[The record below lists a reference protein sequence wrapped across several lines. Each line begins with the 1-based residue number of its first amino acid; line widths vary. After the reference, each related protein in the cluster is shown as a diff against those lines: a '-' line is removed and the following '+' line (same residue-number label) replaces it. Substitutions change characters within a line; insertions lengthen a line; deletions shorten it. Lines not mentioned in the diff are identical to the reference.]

1 MNFVFSVFLFL
12 IFGFVKGQVT
22 VVDSVENK
30 IEKYYNIGISD
41 STRSHLKNQIS
52 KMDKYIAKDS
62 LNPQA
67 FLQRGIY
74 YTQLGAQVKAI
85 KDYDRATNIY
95 WPGNKLGHG
104 REDVAKLWNS
114 LKNILSEIKFKIEH
128 VGYLDEPNRN
138 PRASIRWSLEGVHSE
153 DSKDYGEKT
162 SSRLNIIG
170 INHAELNSYG
180 VIKEWVLFDEVA
192 IWKQILM
199 NKNKDG

>member
-52 KMDKYIAKDS
+52 NMDKYIAKDS
-62 LNPQA
+62 LNSQA

-85 KDYDRATNIY
+85 KDYDRAIELDPSESIAYYNRALAKSRFRYTLDACIDLKKSEQLGIKQAGTIY
-95 WPGNKLGHG
+95 TSYCRLYH
-104 REDVAKLWNS
+104 A
-114 LKNILSEIKFKIEH
+114 KIEKKF
-128 VGYLDEPNRN
+128 VP
-138 PRASIRWSLEGVHSE
+138 
-153 DSKDYGEKT
+153 K
-162 SSRLNIIG
+162 
-170 INHAELNSYG
+170 
-180 VIKEWVLFDEVA
+180 
-192 IWKQILM
+192 
-199 NKNKDG
+199 

>member
-85 KDYDRATNIY
+85 KDYDRAIELDQLFPKSY
-95 WPGNKLGHG
+95 KWKALAQLALGH
-104 REDVAKLWNS
+104 
-114 LKNILSEIKFKIEH
+114 KNEAFAT
-128 VGYLDEPNRN
+128 V
-138 PRASIRWSLEGVHSE
+138 V
-153 DSKDYGEKT
+153 
-162 SSRLNIIG
+162 
-170 INHAELNSYG
+170 
-180 VIKEWVLFDEVA
+180 
-192 IWKQILM
+192 
-199 NKNKDG
+199 